1 MGAEEERRVL
11 VGRIV
16 GVSGTAGAV
25 KLESW
30 TDPRMQIFRY
40 QPWILKSAQTER
52 QLSGCRGREQGKG
65 MIATLPG
72 IDDREQAAALIGTE
86 IWVLRSAL
94 PRPKP
99 GEYYWADLEGLDV
112 VNLEGVPYIDSAG
125 LGEIVRTYTTV
136 SRQGGS
142 LKLLNLTKRIEDL
155 LSITKLLTV
164 FETFDSEAEAV
175 NSFSS

>member
-16 GVSGTAGAV
+16 GVSGTSGAV

-94 PRPKP
+94 PKPKP

-112 VNLEGVPYIDSAG
+112 INLEGVPFGKVSHLFATGANDVLVIRDGERERMVPFVLEHHVKQVDLDAG
-125 LGEIVRTYTTV
+125 RIVV
-136 SRQGGS
+136 
-142 LKLLNLTKRIEDL
+142 DWDPD
-155 LSITKLLTV
+155 
-164 FETFDSEAEAV
+164 F
-175 NSFSS
+175 